1 MKVSSKDLKR
11 EIREER
17 RKSRNEPM
25 WFYDEPEELWRA
37 FREEA
42 RHLEREHLEIRTALR
57 DAEAALRACPED
69 GHMIARVKYL
79 TRRLSHLETVAP
91 WLSSEVPVEILLWG
105 VPHG

>member
-1 MKVSSKDLKR
+1 MKTSGKDLKK

-17 RKSRNEPM
+17 RRNRNEPM
-25 WFYDEPEELWRA
+25 WFFDEPEELWRK

-42 RHLEREHLEIRTALR
+42 RPLEREHLEIRTALR
-57 DAEAALRACPED
+57 DAEAVLRACPED
-69 GHMIARVKYL
+69 EHMAARVKYL